1 MSLINRVISI
11 AFAVVLMNL
20 SISGNAHALTLSAKC
35 EASSSRSRITVIA
48 SGVRG
53 TFWSIVLSG
62 GISKGAKPKT
72 TNPSG
77 VVVFKFDSNPAAIS
91 AGATPI
97 PVSYIKNN
105 YIIARLRDAFTN
117 RLLGAVGPTCTVIK

>member
-1 MSLINRVISI
+1 MNFIKKVISI
-11 AFAVVLMNL
+11 AITVVLMNL

-35 EASSSRSRITVIA
+35 EASSVRSRITIVA
-48 SGVRG
+48 SGIRG
-53 TFWSIVLSG
+53 TFWSIILSG

-77 VVVFKFDSNPAAIS
+77 MVVFKFDSNPVAIA

-97 PVSYIKNN
+97 PAGYIKNN
-105 YIIARLRDAFTN
+105 YVIARLRDAFTN